1 MLIIPS
7 AHKDL
12 PQFAYFWLLVV
23 VSFQIRCH
31 LPRAALPYSPTH
43 AAAASITYQN
53 LDLVTCFH
61 VSLPSVK
68 AETPSLLWKSLNP
81 QNRTAPGSVSVEGM
95 SEKLLWQTKG

>member
-68 AETPSLLWKSLNP
+68 AETPISPLEITESPESNSTWL
-81 QNRTAPGSVSVEGM
+81 SVC
-95 SEKLLWQTKG
+95 